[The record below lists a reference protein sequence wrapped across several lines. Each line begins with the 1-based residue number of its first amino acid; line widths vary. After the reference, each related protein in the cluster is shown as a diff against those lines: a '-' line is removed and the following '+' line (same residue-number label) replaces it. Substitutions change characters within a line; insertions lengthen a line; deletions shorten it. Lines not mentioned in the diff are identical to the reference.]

1 MLARNA
7 PHDETLVES
16 RTGGHR
22 FRSGLMCSDLDRVV
36 LIFGAAVTCAAEA
49 PTLSNFVRDRVS
61 QRATYL
67 TDLPDRP
74 ATLSFSS
81 LRLCDVDRKGPKRS
95 GEGEERWAQKGRWGN
110 GGQL

>member
-22 FRSGLMCSDLDRVV
+22 FRSGLMCGDLYRVV
-36 LIFGAAVTCAAEA
+36 LIFGAA
-49 PTLSNFVRDRVS
+49 PLSNFVRDRVS

-81 LRLCDVDRKGPKRS
+81 LRLCDVD
-95 GEGEERWAQKGRWGN
+95 
-110 GGQL
+110 